1 MEAATEARD
10 EIVIGHDTDTG
21 APVSYPARE
30 LTEMNL
36 LFVGQ
41 SRAGKTSLFLIGLTL
56 QLLRRFS
63 FGEFNLVLI
72 DGAGSQEWHW
82 VTVAAATAAGRK
94 TSRTNTDN
102 EFESA
107 YFDPFQLAE
116 PEAIDAL
123 KLANL
128 LMEGAALAKARV
140 YGQQYFWLASIVR
153 AITVIARMIR
163 DGVPLTLACVTE
175 YLGRNKERDGEQ
187 ILLAI
192 GVLLQYRML
201 DFSEPRPPE
210 ECVSWERMERERE
223 VVYAFHPT
231 TLTPTASYVSTLML
245 ASLLLDRMM
254 RVHRGEE
261 IRHTVVIA
269 DEWQAMASLQFGEM
283 LAQLL
288 KFKVSFVLANQT
300 LHQLT
305 HVDKAL
311 VEVATTNCHLQ
322 VFLTPFADEEKEY
335 LQQYSELVPVEYRG
349 RTVTSGGLG
358 VNEPTRIVMEP
369 KLSHNQILRA
379 AKAFGQSILIDR
391 TQGEFREPIKLHTEL
406 ALSRELM
413 AELKTRPLRRREKV
427 AAPAIAAR
435 GSGWRYAP
443 RDDAFESRGGV
454 IRTLYAELARLAR
467 GEGTGEGT

>member
-1 MEAATEARD
+1 
-10 EIVIGHDTDTG
+10 
-21 APVSYPARE
+21 
-30 LTEMNL
+30 
-36 LFVGQ
+36 
-41 SRAGKTSLFLIGLTL
+41 
-56 QLLRRFS
+56 
-63 FGEFNLVLI
+63 
-72 DGAGSQEWHW
+72 
-82 VTVAAATAAGRK
+82 
-94 TSRTNTDN
+94 
-102 EFESA
+102 
-107 YFDPFQLAE
+107 
-116 PEAIDAL
+116 
-123 KLANL
+123 
-128 LMEGAALAKARV
+128 MEGAALAKARV

-153 AITVIARMIR
+153 AITVIGRMIR

-175 YLGRNKERDGEQ
+175 YLGRNKERDSEQ

-335 LQQYSELVPVEYRG
+335 LQQYSELVPVEYCG
-349 RTVTSGGLG
+349 RNVTSGGVG
-358 VNEPTRIVMEP
+358 VGFPYRVVMEP
-369 KLSHNQILRA
+369 KLSHNEILRT
-379 AKAFGQSILIDR
+379 AKAFGHSILIDR
-391 TQGEFREPIKLHTEL
+391 SQGEFREPVKLRTEL
-406 ALSRELM
+406 MLSHELM
-413 AELKTRPLRRREKV
+413 AELKTRPLPRREKP
-427 AAPAIAAR
+427 AAPATLPRAR
-435 GSGWRYAP
+435 GWRDAP
-443 RDDAFESRGGV
+443 RDEGFEARG
-454 IRTLYAELARLAR
+454 RAMSELYAELSRAAR
-467 GEGTGEGT
+467 GEGRAEGT